1 MKILFLQ
8 TFSVAYGVC
17 VPKYGICLCRSC
29 GRSSRCLASSVWTR
43 AMLPVLLLANLGFR
57 NKLFLWVVCT
67 AICAKRH
74 STCENVDNVLILNVF
89 KSLQIYTLS
98 GRSQSTFIVITIN
111 DFWVSP
117 LMEQIKGFEEEP
129 KDSLCFVFKFKSL
142 SYQVWA

>member
-1 MKILFLQ
+1 MSTVNGLEPLEVTITSNFFILP
-8 TFSVAYGVC
+8 TN
-17 VPKYGICLCRSC
+17 
-29 GRSSRCLASSVWTR
+29 WW
-43 AMLPVLLLANLGFR
+43 N
-57 NKLFLWVVCT
+57 
-67 AICAKRH
+67 
-74 STCENVDNVLILNVF
+74 NVLILNVF